1 MRFCSPGV
9 LILCAAIA
17 HGGERN
23 GERAACPQEPDK
35 FLQVEKE
42 AGANNAEAQT
52 QLASCYELG
61 RNVAPSRA
69 ETIHWLS
76 LAAAQ
81 GYAPAEYELGRIYL
95 YGRGIPADYK
105 LAMLWEEKAAL
116 QGEPKAQRDMAY
128 IYERGLGVRPDPRQ
142 AAVWNRKAAQQGDA
156 QAQLRLG
163 EALEAGNGLS
173 MSTREAKQWYLKAA
187 KQNVPE
193 AQLHLAQMYAREDRS
208 GCGVALGWYRKAAGN
223 AQAAAMYELGKLYQ
237 TVCGPDPDSAFV
249 WFQIGARFG
258 STESRAE
265 ADKLSSQLNDMQR
278 KKADAAVEA
287 WIARHSGARKEAD
300 DD

>member
-1 MRFCSPGV
+1 
-9 LILCAAIA
+9 LTLCAAVA
-17 HGGERN
+17 CGVERDREN
-23 GERAACPQEPDK
+23 AACPREPGK
-35 FLQVEKE
+35 FLQVQKK
-42 AGANNAEAQT
+42 ADANNAEAQT

-116 QGEPKAQRDMAY
+116 HGERKAQRDMAY
-128 IYERGLGVRPDPRQ
+128 IYERGLGVQPNPSE
-142 AAVWNRKAAQQGDA
+142 AVTWNRKAAQQGDA

-163 EALEAGNGLS
+163 EALEGGS
-173 MSTREAKQWYLKAA
+173 GVSVSTREAKEWYLKAA
-187 KQNVPE
+187 KQNIPE
-193 AQLHLAQMYAREDRS
+193 AQLHLAKIYSRENP
-208 GCGVALGWYRKAAGN
+208 GVCGPALGWYRRAAGN
-223 AQAAAMYELGKLYQ
+223 AQAAAMYELGRMYQ
-237 TVCGPDPDSAFV
+237 TVCGPDLDSAFI
-249 WFQIGARFG
+249 WFRIGARFG
-258 STESRAE
+258 STESQRE
-265 ADKLSSQLNDMQR
+265 ADKLSSQLSDVKR
-278 KKADAAVEA
+278 RKADATVKA
-287 WIARHSGARKEAD
+287 WVARHSGAQKED